1 MPAAPLPVHI
11 MLSKRK
17 PTQPTMQHHSVYMNY
32 NRYKKVILWMQT
44 YAWNLQSKPRK
55 LFWQNQDKRHLLKI
69 PEGKGQIFSSLS
81 PMSGTSQTHR
91 ETSLSGCYFMKA
103 WLLAVFSVTL
113 VSIPS
118 SRFQTEQSYN
128 CPCLWRPPH
137 VCCGSGSTH
146 YEVSHSW
153 RHYCI
158 LVNDHLK
165 NISFKDLSHW
175 VPTLLVTLLSSTV
188 PALLF
193 PQLWTVAVIQFW
205 KRILT

>member
-81 PMSGTSQTHR
+81 PTSGTSQTHR
-91 ETSLSGCYFMKA
+91 DTFLSRCYFMKA
-103 WLLAVFSVTL
+103 WLLAVFSVTFL
-113 VSIPS
+113 VAG
-118 SRFQTEQSYN
+118 SRQSN
-128 CPCLWRPPH
+128 
-137 VCCGSGSTH
+137 
-146 YEVSHSW
+146 
-153 RHYCI
+153 
-158 LVNDHLK
+158 
-165 NISFKDLSHW
+165 
-175 VPTLLVTLLSSTV
+175 PTTV
-188 PALLF
+188 PACEGPLMCAVVVGVPTTRCHTLGGT
-193 PQLWTVAVIQFW
+193 TVF
-205 KRILT
+205 